1 MIELQWNIV
10 AQIKSQRNIT
20 LAQITDNIYLGD
32 YGDSKDKEKL
42 KSLKISHIL
51 ACGKEL
57 KQFFPDDYKYKQII
71 CDDIESANIKQ
82 YFDDNFIFVDDAIN
96 NNGVVFFHW

>member
-1 MIELQWNIV
+1 MARAL
-10 AQIKSQRNIT
+10 
-20 LAQITDNIYLGD
+20 LCL
-32 YGDSKDKEKL
+32 
-42 KSLKISHIL
+42 
-51 ACGKEL
+51 
-57 KQFFPDDYKYKQII
+57 FPDDYKYKQII